1 MILDFGWEKPIVMQ
15 DAKHD
20 EVPVAYIQVGV
31 YRMALLV
38 IYYVVVGFL
47 PLPQSPLTMASPT
60 IAGQSGEVTVM

>member
-1 MILDFGWEKPIVMQ
+1 MTLDFGWEKPIVMQ

-38 IYYVVVGFL
+38 IYYMVVGFL
-47 PLPQSPLTMASPT
+47 PLPQSPDYGLNYNSWAEWRGYS
-60 IAGQSGEVTVM
+60 